1 MCIIVIFIKTVAN
14 CTASSTTAMIA
25 LQLAKRAGMRV
36 ICVADVAKNGSRLYN
51 LGADV
56 LVDRLDTNRAVDI
69 IKSVSGG
76 KLRFAFDAS
85 GKESAGLLQNALLQS
100 TSGAR
105 SHLLGL
111 TGLPSTKAPGVVHHT
126 IPIKIF
132 HDAPVIGETIMTWLE
147 ELLLAKGFEMP
158 QIEIA
163 EGGLAGVNAALDRLR
178 SGTVSAKRIVVP
190 VGSSSDSRRVENG
203 VSKAANGLEHDD
215 EDEELGYADKLNA
228 DPTRLKFAYWVP
240 NVSGVSLAPYTGL
253 LMEN

>member
-1 MCIIVIFIKTVAN
+1 
-14 CTASSTTAMIA
+14 MIA

-36 ICVADVAKNGSRLYN
+36 ICVADVAKNGSRLYD

-56 LVDRLDTNRAVDI
+56 LVDRLDTNRAVEI
-69 IKSVSGG
+69 LKSVSGG

-85 GKESAGLLQNALLQS
+85 GKESAGLLQNALSQS
-100 TSGAR
+100 NSGPR

-111 TGLPSTKAPGVVHHT
+111 TGLPNTKAPGVVHHT

-147 ELLLAKGFEMP
+147 ELLLAKAFEMP

-190 VGSSSDSRRVENG
+190 VGSSESKPAENG
-203 VSKAANGLEHDD
+203 IGTNGIGVEHDD
-215 EDEELGYADKLNA
+215 DDRELAYADKLNA

-240 NVSGVSLAPYTGL
+240 NVSGVSFHLTPVC
-253 LMEN
+253 